1 MKRIICLLTNL
12 LIFTQMGLSQI
23 YMEDSTVQTIAY
35 WENKEM
41 QSYQFSLE
49 SFDVIGDDTINRSK
63 IDYVVDMEIL
73 DSSSTHYDV
82 LWSYRDFGFDLQEMD
97 SAYFSFIE
105 KMLSISD
112 GSMVKY
118 RTNEYG
124 VFQEVTNWE
133 DISEFYQK
141 GADTLKS
148 MFGNTPQISDL
159 VDATFKIYQ
168 TRNSIETQSIK
179 DVMQFLNF
187 HGGIYNLGEEVS
199 FVSKAPNALG
209 KNRLDREIY
218 VLLDEIFPEDNDYR
232 IISFSEANSEQLAS
246 ETVLVL
252 KTMLPN
258 ATEEEIDKLMAEVG
272 QLSNTIE
279 NVSVIH
285 GSGWPLFS
293 KEVRNTGSNQKLKVE
308 IRTMEIL

>member
-1 MKRIICLLTNL
+1 M
-12 LIFTQMGLSQI
+12 IFAQMGFSQI
-23 YMEDSTVQTIAY
+23 HMEDSTVQTIAY
-35 WENKEM
+35 WENKEI
-41 QSYQFSLE
+41 QSYQFALE
-49 SFDVIGDDTINRSK
+49 SFDVVGDDTINRSK

-82 LWSYRDFGFDLQEMD
+82 LWSYRDFGFDLQGMD
-97 SAYFSFIE
+97 SAYLSVIE
-105 KMLSISD
+105 KMLSISE
-112 GSMVKY
+112 GSTVKY

-148 MFGNTPQISDL
+148 MFGNIPQINEL
-159 VDATFKIYQ
+159 VDVTFKIYQ
-168 TRNSIETQSIK
+168 TKNSIETQSIK

-199 FVSKAPNALG
+199 FVAKASNALG

-218 VLLDEIFPEDNDYR
+218 VLLDEVFPEDNDYR

-246 ETVLVL
+246 ETALGL
-252 KTMLPN
+252 KTMMPN
-258 ATEEEIDKLMAEVG
+258 ATDEEIGKLMAEVG

-285 GSGWPLFS
+285 GSGWPIYS
-293 KEVRNTGSNQKLKVE
+293 KEVRNTGSDQKLKIE
-308 IRTMEIL
+308 IRILEIL